1 MTERGKKIYSSQNPL
16 FTCYTICLIQ
26 YFLFI
31 ALYLKKTTEEL
42 EKELESILRKG
53 SPNIWLGGVR
63 FVLVFFWFLKNFFV
77 GVVLVVFFFFHRHSF
92 LPVIRGHQARESGS
106 GSSQAMFSVFWMVH
120 TGMAWSTALGL
131 SKYSSIGRWEM
142 SRKEF
147 LLFPFVNVFLLSIRL
162 LRVLRVTEKTKI

>member
-1 MTERGKKIYSSQNPL
+1 MYSSQNPL

-26 YFLFI
+26 YFLFF

-77 GVVLVVFFFFHRHSF
+77 GVVLVVFFFFTSTDIPSF
-92 LPVIRGHQARESGS
+92 QSSEDIRQGRVVLAVLKPCFQFSGWCTQVWPGPQSWVCPNTLPGGGGRCQERN
-106 GSSQAMFSVFWMVH
+106 SSF
-120 TGMAWSTALGL
+120 
-131 SKYSSIGRWEM
+131 
-142 SRKEF
+142 F
-147 LLFPFVNVFLLSIRL
+147 LLLMYFCYLSDC
-162 LRVLRVTEKTKI
+162 